1 MLINSYTCVV
11 QRKVMETSLAPLKP
25 GNFHFKRY
33 NLPMLGK
40 SLQLCNSPVD
50 CARELCKPSKD
61 SASLLPC
68 NEKKIRFWGV
78 CRWHHKW
85 NMLLGSGPQPQEG
98 SISLKS
104 LVETRLKFKYF
115 EPLLD
120 FLTFLVQKLW

>member
-61 SASLLPC
+61 SAGLLPC
-68 NEKKIRFWGV
+68 NEKKIGFGV
-78 CRWHHKW
+78 FVGGIINGICCWALGPNHKREVFR
-85 NMLLGSGPQPQEG
+85 S
-98 SISLKS
+98 SL
-104 LVETRLKFKYF
+104 
-115 EPLLD
+115 
-120 FLTFLVQKLW
+120 